1 MKDSVRTFLIVALLL
16 FGAMLIGTVLKY
28 EEETNCIE
36 NTIQN
41 QSNIIDSLSNKIDSL
56 ILEIDTLEWD
66 KSFEFDIKWN
76 GKSILSSIMF
86 VESSYNDS
94 AYCKP
99 EDAVGCLQIRK
110 TMVDDIN
117 RILKRKG
124 SYKRYSYQDR
134 WNRLESINMFNLY
147 VEYYGLKSG
156 ANLNTKLWKNAKLI
170 GKGSFLNSEGSALGS
185 SFLRHQIS
193 ITQQIKKGLS
203 LKIWEE
209 EENNQTVN
217 IIPDTLSPTSFRYTV
232 YGSELAIKK
241 SDKITFNVNWNQR
254 TDYTPFNNQLNKITT
269 ANNAGVN
276 FQFGNKKGTKFLWN
290 STYRELEINNS
301 ELVLQDPENTFL
313 NRIDYKFK
321 LWKGMLQSN
330 SFFEIA
336 SGSELKRQYQYVEV
350 NPGQG
355 QYTWIDSDNDSIQDI
370 NEFQIA
376 QFSDQASFTRV
387 FLPTT
392 GFIKTYN
399 NKFNQSNYENVC

>member
-147 VEYYGLKSG
+147 VEYYGLKS
-156 ANLNTKLWKNAKLI
+156 A
-170 GKGSFLNSEGSALGS
+170 
-185 SFLRHQIS
+185 
-193 ITQQIKKGLS
+193 
-203 LKIWEE
+203 EE
-209 EENNQTVN
+209 IARCWNGGPRGMNKEA
-217 IIPDTLSPTSFRYTV
+217 TV
-232 YGSELAIKK
+232 YYWNKVKSEL
-241 SDKITFNVNWNQR
+241 
-254 TDYTPFNNQLNKITT
+254 
-269 ANNAGVN
+269 
-276 FQFGNKKGTKFLWN
+276 
-290 STYRELEINNS
+290 EEINS
-301 ELVLQDPENTFL
+301 
-313 NRIDYKFK
+313 
-321 LWKGMLQSN
+321 
-330 SFFEIA
+330 
-336 SGSELKRQYQYVEV
+336 
-350 NPGQG
+350 
-355 QYTWIDSDNDSIQDI
+355 
-370 NEFQIA
+370 
-376 QFSDQASFTRV
+376 
-387 FLPTT
+387 
-392 GFIKTYN
+392 
-399 NKFNQSNYENVC
+399 